1 MGLRLVYYGQNDSL
15 NATPDVLLTGD
26 PGTDQTTLINAGYLS
41 GRIMAIAGNPQNA
54 SNVETVIVPCD
65 VDASGSGS
73 ATETATAGIIGTG
86 PFNPG
91 DRQYTSN
98 ATTTVAAGNIPFA
111 ALINGPGEFS
121 GAIGPAGSKK
131 APVVRGLWQG
141 NVNQESYDTQAG
153 IAFIAG
159 QYVYCGGSATGASK
173 NGGSGNANVGLYT
186 TYALTSAVGAK
197 IPVGICTHV
206 PSTQEPWLGV
216 ASLL

>member
-1 MGLRLVYYGQNDSL
+1 MGLRIVYYGQNDSV

-65 VDASGSGS
+65 VDVTVPG
-73 ATETATAGIIGTG
+73 TETATAGIIGTG

-141 NVNQESYDTQAG
+141 NVNQESYDTQSGVAFVAG
-153 IAFIAG
+153 S
-159 QYVYCGGSATGASK
+159 YVYCGGHTQS
-173 NGGSGNANVGLYT
+173 NVGLYT
-186 TYALTSAVGAK
+186 DKAHSGTTGGQNGY

>member
-1 MGLRLVYYGQNDSL
+1 MGLKLVYYGQNDSV

-41 GRIMAIAGNPQNA
+41 GRIMAIAGNPQNV

-65 VDASGSGS
+65 VDASGSGT

-98 ATTTVAAGNIPFA
+98 ATTTVAAGNTPFA

-153 IAFIAG
+153 VAFIAG
-159 QYVYCGGSATGASK
+159 QWVYCGGHTTS
-173 NGGSGNANVGLYT
+173 NVGLYT
-186 TYALTSAVGAK
+186 DKTHSGTTGGTNGY